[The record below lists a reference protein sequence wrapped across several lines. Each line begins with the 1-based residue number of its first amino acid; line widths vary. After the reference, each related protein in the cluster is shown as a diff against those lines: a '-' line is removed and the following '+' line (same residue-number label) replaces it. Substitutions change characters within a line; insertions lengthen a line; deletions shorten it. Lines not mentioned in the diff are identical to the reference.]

1 MNAKRISLS
10 FNPSMTSSPS
20 GLHDR
25 TNQMITN
32 NDNRL
37 SSSSS
42 KGIKRKLNTQRYTTL
57 DFEND
62 TDDFF

>member
-1 MNAKRISLS
+1 
-10 FNPSMTSSPS
+10 MTSSP
-20 GLHDR
+20 GVFHDR

-32 NDNRL
+32 NDNR
-37 SSSSS
+37 SFS
-42 KGIKRKLNTQRYTTL
+42 KGIKRKLNTHRYMTL

>member
-1 MNAKRISLS
+1 MNAKRISSS

-20 GLHDR
+20 GLYDR

-32 NDNRL
+32 NGDRL
-37 SSSSS
+37 SSSS